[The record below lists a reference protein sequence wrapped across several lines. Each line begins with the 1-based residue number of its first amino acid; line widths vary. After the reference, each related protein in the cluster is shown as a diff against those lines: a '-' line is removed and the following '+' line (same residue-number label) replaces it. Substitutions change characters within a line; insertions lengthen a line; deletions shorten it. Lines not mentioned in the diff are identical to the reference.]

1 MIMGER
7 YNKNYRS
14 DGRSAEDRALDRFAE
29 MMIEK
34 ISSIKEDWKSPGLRR
49 VRSVGQG
56 IFQVGNTMV

>member
-1 MIMGER
+1 MGER

-34 ISSIKEDWKSPGLRR
+34 ISSIKEDWKKPWFTEA
-49 VRSVGQG
+49 RSVGQG
-56 IFQVGNTMV
+56 ICQVGNTMV